1 MPAKYLNPRQSANT
15 TDSNAAPQSTANTTP
30 SSSQTSTT
38 TTIQSDPS
46 TQPSSPQTTS
56 VGTLTSS
63 SSTPESTFSSS
74 STTSS
79 PITTSSQPQLTKST
93 SLVSSTS
100 TETSSSTPTSQPDPT
115 STTSSTSDPAPNT
128 SSTASSSPSPLP
140 SPLPSSISQNNP
152 TSTTPTSTYGG
163 QTTLTITSSYVTIIG
178 PSTISTYSL
187 IPTVISS
194 SSNVTTSATDRTG
207 IIAGSVIGGGLFLI
221 FGLSVF
227 FYRQRQR
234 FKHFHFLDAINVR
247 RRQARARATL
257 LAGEDLDDVDLP
269 RPPPGRYSDHD
280 VPQDPRDNSE
290 FPNDTERGILTGP
303 IVDGGDIDLSHIIDN
318 VMGPSAQEVHYSQ
331 NSLSSSYYD
340 SSGHESAPQT
350 RERSNTQLALLEA
363 AGLSSTAGS
372 SMQTTPPSPLG
383 KNDPVVTGG
392 GNAL

>member
-30 SSSQTSTT
+30 SSSQVCVLQVHIIILRSNCA
-38 TTIQSDPS
+38 
-46 TQPSSPQTTS
+46 PSSPQTTS

-79 PITTSSQPQLTKST
+79 PITTHLTKLIYRSSQPQLTKST

-247 RRQARARATL
+247 RRQAL
-257 LAGEDLDDVDLP
+257 
-269 RPPPGRYSDHD
+269 
-280 VPQDPRDNSE
+280 
-290 FPNDTERGILTGP
+290 PNDTERGILTGP

-372 SMQTTPPSPLG
+372 SMQTTPPS
-383 KNDPVVTGG
+383 G